1 MKTTA
6 SWDSIFPFDQPY
18 EQQIDGMERLG
29 EVFDNHGVAVLEGA
43 CGTGK
48 TLTSLTPALEQVR
61 NPNSEYE
68 RVVCVTSVKQQIEAF
83 ENDMKTINENMP
95 AGEEFSGMTVVGKA
109 DLCAYTD
116 VGMIENEDIYSDC
129 NTLRDENREDGEWE
143 MDANAWSTTD
153 ESQQLSGDGWQSP
166 HKDINPIDEDM
177 GGTNEDAPVGCGFYA
192 QYRARVAGHEDPPN
206 ILGAES
212 YMTRDDILQGALNAG
227 MCPHA
232 VMMNDI
238 QHMDIVVANYR
249 HIFDPMTKEIV
260 MDDIIDDRTILVC
273 DEAHGIVDIVRD
285 LYSEGV
291 AYQTLVRSIEEID
304 SLLNPDSDGE
314 ESRAET
320 ILARSAN
327 AMGISENELRNDLK
341 DLSDIIEYVS
351 EEMKT
356 DITRAMK
363 DEFGSSWKRK
373 MGNKIDMLPD
383 EVKHPYRDP
392 EEIPHDPITYEPQ
405 LDRLSQ
411 QITSEF
417 DVDFD
422 QLNDVATQLAIA
434 LQDETEQDE
443 TYADSAA
450 RNIMRWVN
458 KDQITYF
465 RMLKME
471 KRYKHNQDAVHRWDR
486 SYTARLEMYNCIPTE
501 EIKETLNEFGATVL
515 MSATLAPI
523 DAYMEITGVE
533 DMKRDTYIDKMVYG
547 LKFPRENRDS
557 FIVDL
562 PKYTSENRGDTNEMT
577 DTRKDYRETISD
589 FTASVDGNTM
599 ICMPSYSEAEWAG
612 KILKFSPD
620 VDKEVL
626 VDESSSNQETEM
638 LKKRFFSGGDKVLL
652 TSQLGT
658 LTEGVD
664 YDGDKLAGC
673 LVVGVP
679 IKPTNEPEQQAIKTA
694 YEDEFGDWNGFA
706 YSLIVPAV
714 QKARQAI
721 GRVIRSD
728 DDVGVRGFADER
740 YGGYISQFLPDYQNN
755 EFEMIDQ
762 QDVSG
767 RVETFFKNNQR

>member
-1 MKTTA
+1 MNSNT
-6 SWDSIFPFDQPY
+6 SWESIFPFDQPY
-18 EQQIDGMERLG
+18 EQQKDGIERLG
-29 EVFDNHGVAVLEGA
+29 EVFDNHGIGVIEGA

-48 TLTSLTPALEQVR
+48 TLTSLSAALEQVR
-61 NPNSEYE
+61 NPNSEYS

-83 ENDMKTINENMP
+83 ENDMKAINQNMP
-95 AGEEFSGMTVVGKA
+95 DGEKFSGMTVVGKA

-116 VGMIENEDIYSDC
+116 VGMIENEDIYNDC

-143 MDANAWSTTD
+143 ADAGSWRANGGET
-153 ESQQLSGDGWQSP
+153 LSGDGWDSP
-166 HKDINPIDEDM
+166 HKAVNPIDDDM
-177 GGTNEDAPVGCGFYA
+177 GGTNEDAPMGCGFYA
-192 QYRARVAGHEDPPN
+192 QYRARVAGHDDDPN

-212 YMTRDDILQGALNAG
+212 YMTRDDILQQSLNAG

-260 MDDIIDDRTILVC
+260 MDDIIGDDTILVC
-273 DEAHGIVDIVRD
+273 DEAHGIIDIVRD

-291 AYQTLVRSIEEID
+291 AYQTLVRSIEEIG
-304 SLLNPDSDGE
+304 SILNPSGDGE
-314 ESRAET
+314 ESRAEA
-320 ILARSAN
+320 IVGRCSSS
-327 AMGISENELRNDLK
+327 MGISNSEFRNYLS
-341 DLSDIIEYVS
+341 DLSDIIEFVS

-356 DITRAMK
+356 DITRAME
-363 DEFGSSWKRK
+363 DEFGGSWKRK

-383 EVKHPYRDP
+383 EIKHPYRDP
-392 EEIPHDPITYEPQ
+392 EEIPRDPITYEPQ
-405 LDRLSQ
+405 LDRLSS
-411 QITSEF
+411 QIMNEF
-417 DVDFD
+417 DADFSM
-422 QLNDVATQLAIA
+422 LNDVATSFAIA

-458 KDQITYF
+458 EDQITYF

-471 KRYKHNQDAVHRWDR
+471 KRWRHNQDATHRWDR

-501 EIKETLNEFGATVL
+501 EIKETLQEFGASVL

-523 DAYMEITGVE
+523 DAYMKTTGVE
-533 DMKRDTYIDKMVYG
+533 DLKQHTYVDKMVYG

-562 PKYTSENRGDTNEMT
+562 PKYTSENRGNVNEMT
-577 DTRKDYRETISD
+577 DTRKDYRDTISN
-589 FTASVDGNTM
+589 FTASVDGNTL

-626 VDESSSNQETEM
+626 VDESSSNQETEL
-638 LKKRFFSGGDKVLL
+638 LKEKFFNGGDKVLL

-664 YDGDKLAGC
+664 YDGDKLSGC

-728 DDVGVRGFADER
+728 DDIGVRAFADER
-740 YGGYISQFLPDYQNN
+740 YGGYISQYLPDYQQN
-755 EFEMIDQ
+755 EFEVVDKE
-762 QDVSG
+762 DVSP
-767 RVETFFKNNQR
+767 RTESFFNQRR